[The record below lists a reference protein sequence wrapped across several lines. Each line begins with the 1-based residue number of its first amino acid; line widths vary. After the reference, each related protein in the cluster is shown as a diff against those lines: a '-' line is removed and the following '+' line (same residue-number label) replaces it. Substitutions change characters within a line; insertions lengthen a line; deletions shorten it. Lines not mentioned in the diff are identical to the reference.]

1 MVGPRLSRNFFL
13 NKYSSLN
20 RPTMALIFR
29 GTSRLYTLCILFVYS
44 LLKVVRHYDLS
55 VLSMNVMDRGVG
67 WWVSSNQFYFLFL
80 EVGKP

>member
-1 MVGPRLSRNFFL
+1 
-13 NKYSSLN
+13 
-20 RPTMALIFR
+20 MALIFG

-67 WWVSSNQFYFLFL
+67 WWGEL
-80 EVGKP
+80 